1 MTPATAPVRKEPRFV
16 RLAPRDLYFASHHQA
31 AHVVVAMML
40 GCRVDH
46 VEIGITPEEPG
57 WCLDTTPQGD
67 IDTVCAAG
75 YAMEILLGRRH
86 DLAWTN
92 CRSDLAA
99 IATIH
104 RERGELAL
112 DSDGAKKRFMNG
124 AELSQAILTHPY
136 VRAKI
141 DALAEA
147 LSDLHLEGEGRM
159 DGATVFAV
167 SDSVVNPA
175 H

>member
-1 MTPATAPVRKEPRFV
+1 
-16 RLAPRDLYFASHHQA
+16 
-31 AHVVVAMML
+31 
-40 GCRVDH
+40 
-46 VEIGITPEEPG
+46 
-57 WCLDTTPQGD
+57 
-67 IDTVCAAG
+67 
-75 YAMEILLGRRH
+75 
-86 DLAWTN
+86 
-92 CRSDLAA
+92 
-99 IATIH
+99 
-104 RERGELAL
+104 
-112 DSDGAKKRFMNG
+112 MNG